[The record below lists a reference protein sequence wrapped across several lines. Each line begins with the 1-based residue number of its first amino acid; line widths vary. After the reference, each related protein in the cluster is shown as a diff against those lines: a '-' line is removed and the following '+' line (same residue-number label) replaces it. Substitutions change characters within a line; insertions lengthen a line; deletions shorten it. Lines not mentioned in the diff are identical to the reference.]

1 MVLIWDASFTGAEV
15 WTGRFI
21 QWGAWDY
28 PCSYNTNGLTLMSA
42 FDRHGKYMTKM
53 IVNPSTTCFGV
64 NDVSTQGVSL
74 QDGDSMP
81 KEKEGTDNYYGWSF
95 YLPTDFTV
103 SSGESKNIATWA
115 QQYSG
120 LWSAIRLPI
129 EDEYL
134 KISICAGDVTG
145 EVSGCP
151 DNRWRGRV
159 LLTPSQLT
167 RGEWHDVIL
176 HIKFSSTIAGII
188 EFWHKKGSESNYTKV
203 LSETGLP
210 TLQSQNGVS
219 KEMGFRAIGISR
231 RPAASYTDTI
241 YFMAYK
247 VGTTFDDVKYS
258 EHILPVMIEYKNIQ
272 GTIEAIGAP
281 VSAPFTVIMR
291 TTPASVS
298 STDWSILLRKAGSW
312 AIETSPGVSK
322 FGELKS
328 GKLTFE
334 ISDIQ
339 DLYSTID
346 MRPLIDQEIHIA
358 IVFEAQHCKFYLN
371 GNLISDVFHID
382 QPKTN
387 AIIYSG
393 YPYLGFT
400 EYARI
405 WNYALT
411 QTEIQADMNG
421 TIECPVLTCNITSNP

>member
-15 WTGRFI
+15 WTGRFV

-28 PCSYNTNGLTLMSA
+28 PCSYNADGLTLMSA
-42 FDRHGKYMTKM
+42 FGRPGKYMTKM
-53 IVNPSTTCFGV
+53 VVNTSTTCFGT
-64 NDVSTQGVSL
+64 NDIYTQGVSL

-95 YLPTDFTV
+95 YLPTDFIV
-103 SSGESKNIATWA
+103 SSDESKNIATWA

-120 LWSAIRLPI
+120 LWSTIQLPI
-129 EDEYL
+129 EDDYL
-134 KISICAGDVTG
+134 KLSVCAGDVTG
-145 EVSGCP
+145 QVSGCP

-176 HIKFSSTIAGII
+176 HIKFSSTSDGII
-188 EFWHKKGSESNYTKV
+188 EFWHKKGSESNYTNI

-210 TLQSQNGVS
+210 TLQSQNGVA

-231 RPAASYTDTI
+231 RPTASYTDTI

-247 VGTTFDDVKYS
+247 VGTAFDDVKYS
-258 EHILPVMIEYKNIQ
+258 EHILPVMIEYTNIQ
-272 GTIEAIGAP
+272 GTIEATGAP
-281 VSAPFTVIMR
+281 FNAPFTVIMR

-298 STDWSILLRKAGSW
+298 STDWAIMLRKAGSW
-312 AIETSPGVSK
+312 GICIGPKTSEH
-322 FGELKS
+322 GELVS

-346 MRPLIDQEIHIA
+346 MRPLINQEIHIA
-358 IVFEAQHCKFYLN
+358 IVFETQYCKFYLN

-393 YPYLGFT
+393 YPYFGFT
-400 EYARI
+400 KYARI
-405 WNYALT
+405 WNRALSKE
-411 QTEIQADMNG
+411 EIQVDMNG
-421 TIECPVLTCNITSNP
+421 TTECLVPICNITINP